1 MLKFWQNRFDVPF
14 NQDMAHRFI
23 PWVMG
28 LMIFLAT
35 LALVMAATVGSIVK
49 KWDQSFTPGF
59 TVELANIDTS
69 HSQYAAF
76 NIERQHKAVKILQNT
91 VGISNAEVISK
102 TAINA
107 LPASLSEIKNDG
119 ALPTLIDVEIRNGYQ
134 VNLKALSDQLNQAV
148 PGTIIRDHREWREK
162 AIQVAQSVIWI
173 SIVMASFIGLSAIL
187 TIAFMTYTG
196 LEVHHRIIEVLHLVG
211 AHNYYIARQF
221 QEHALQLAIK
231 GGLFGILLSTLVL
244 FAMGSLLV
252 QLQIPY
258 VSDGIPI
265 AEISVIVL
273 LTPLIGL
280 ILTAFSA
287 RLTVI
292 STLAK
297 RVASS

>member
-35 LALVMAATVGSIVK
+35 LALVMAATIGSIVK
-49 KWDQSFTPGF
+49 KWDQSFTDGF
-59 TVELANIDTS
+59 TVELANIDPS
-69 HSQYAAF
+69 HSQYVAF
-76 NIERQHKAVKILQNT
+76 DIERQRKAVKILQNT

-102 TAINA
+102 TAMSA
-107 LPASLSEIKNDG
+107 LLDPHLEMKSHEAP
-119 ALPTLIDVEIRNGYQ
+119 PTLIDVEIRSGYQ
-134 VNLKALSDQLNQAV
+134 VNLKDLSNQLNQAV

-162 AIQVAQSVIWI
+162 ALQVAQSVIWI

-196 LEVHHRIIEVLHLVG
+196 LEVHHSIIEVLHLIG

-221 QEHALQLAIK
+221 QEHALQLALK
-231 GGLFGILLSTLVL
+231 GGLFGIFLSTTVL
-244 FAMGSLLV
+244 CAIGSLLAH
-252 QLQIPY
+252 LQIPY
-258 VSDGIPI
+258 VSDGIPT
-265 AEISVIVL
+265 AQISAIVL

-297 RVASS
+297 RAIST

>member
-14 NQDMAHRFI
+14 NQDMAHKYI

-35 LALVMAATVGSIVK
+35 LALVMAATVGAIVK
-49 KWDQSFTPGF
+49 KWDQSFTSGF

-69 HSQYAAF
+69 HPQYVAF
-76 NIERQHKAVKILQNT
+76 DMERQRKAVKILQNT

-102 TAINA
+102 TAMTA
-107 LPASLSEIKNDG
+107 LLDPDSSIKSNE
-119 ALPTLIDVEIRNGYQ
+119 APPTLIDVEIRSGYQ
-134 VNLKALSDQLNQAV
+134 VNLKTLSDKLNQVV

-162 AIQVAQSVIWI
+162 ALQVAQSVIWI

-196 LEVHHRIIEVLHLVG
+196 LEVHHSIIEVLHLIG

-231 GGLFGILLSTLVL
+231 GGLFGIFLSTIVL
-244 FAMGSLLV
+244 YSMSSLLV
-252 QLQIPY
+252 QLQIPF
-258 VSDGIPI
+258 VSDGIPT
-265 AEISVIVL
+265 AEISAIVL

-297 RVASS
+297 RIASS